1 MLSVAIAVLVVVAV
15 VLIGRRVG
23 ALGRITLASL
33 ALLAAIWVGVVA
45 LENTGWRDT
54 DGWVDCND
62 YCNGWHRTGAVLFWT
77 PLLAGVLL
85 VLVLVGGLLARVAR
99 RNR

>member
-45 LENTGWRDT
+45 LENTGWTDT
-54 DGWVDCND
+54 DG
-62 YCNGWHRTGAVLFWT
+62 
-77 PLLAGVLL
+77 
-85 VLVLVGGLLARVAR
+85 
-99 RNR
+99 